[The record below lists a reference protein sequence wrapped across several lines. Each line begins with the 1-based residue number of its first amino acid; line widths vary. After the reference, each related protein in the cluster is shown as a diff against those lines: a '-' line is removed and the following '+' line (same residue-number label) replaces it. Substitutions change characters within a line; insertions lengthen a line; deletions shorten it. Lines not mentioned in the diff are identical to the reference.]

1 MLSQTNERK
10 EQMCLLLR
18 EALGVGKLA
27 FSTEFFSTTQGIR
40 EVKEQLEG
48 ELRNF
53 CVVRCSYL

>member
-1 MLSQTNERK
+1 
-10 EQMCLLLR
+10 MCLLLR
-18 EALGVGKLA
+18 ESLGVGKLA